1 MTNLLLKTKT
11 ELFKWH
17 SERERERERERA
29 RARAREDTRAQTQA
43 GNSEKLQGSIFLPLF
58 QFKVHRTNC
67 EQHSRLLPEH
77 VNMFISYMFIY
88 EIGYCY
94 EDRR

>member
-1 MTNLLLKTKT
+1 MAQL
-11 ELFKWH
+11 
-17 SERERERERERA
+17 ERER
-29 RARAREDTRAQTQA
+29 QTGSGQA
-43 GNSEKLQGSIFLPLF
+43 ENSEMLRGSIFLPLF
-58 QFKVHRTNC
+58 QFNVHRTNC

-77 VNMFISYMFIY
+77 VNMFIYYIYIY

>member
-11 ELFKWH
+11 ELFKWLQQQLCNG
-17 SERERERERERA
+17 EEMIEI
-29 RARAREDTRAQTQA
+29 RAQTQA
-43 GNSEKLQGSIFLPLF
+43 ENSEKLQGSIFLPLF

-77 VNMFISYMFIY
+77 VNMFI
-88 EIGYCY
+88 
-94 EDRR
+94 

>member
-11 ELFKWH
+11 ELFKWL
-17 SERERERERERA
+17 RERER
-29 RARAREDTRAQTQA
+29 DTGSDSGGEFWEAA
-43 GNSEKLQGSIFLPLF
+43 GIYIIPLF

-77 VNMFISYMFIY
+77 VNMFI
-88 EIGYCY
+88 
-94 EDRR
+94 